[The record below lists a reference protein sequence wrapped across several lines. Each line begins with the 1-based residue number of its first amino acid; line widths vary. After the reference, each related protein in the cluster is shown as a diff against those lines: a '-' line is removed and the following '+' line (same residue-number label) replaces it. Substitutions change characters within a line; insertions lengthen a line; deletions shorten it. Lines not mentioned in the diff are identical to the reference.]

1 MTSWT
6 ITPNLWA
13 VIKISVDLEPLC
25 SLYGQGKDIQ
35 KAMIRHS
42 MALESA
48 GADGVVISTGNEFAA
63 WRKKTISILSDSLR
77 AGLIVK
83 TSFDGRWF
91 EVLHEVKP
99 SMVFS
104 RFEGGDDPSLKNAV
118 TGFQVVNILVGLEV
132 EPEIELVKA
141 AGKMKCDFL
150 ILDCTKFIEAKTVN
164 SRIEELNRISRAAA
178 LGQRLSM
185 GVVASGEIEREH
197 LSRLADTKT
206 IEEFFVGIPAF
217 GSALVSGYKD
227 SISSMRSAV
236 SL

>member
-1 MTSWT
+1 LTPSA

-25 SLYGQGKDIQ
+25 SLYGEGQEGQRAI
-35 KAMIRHS
+35 IRHS
-42 MALESA
+42 LALESA
-48 GADGVVISTGNEFAA
+48 GADGVIVGTGQEFEA
-63 WRKKTISILSDSLR
+63 WRKKAITVLADSLSI
-77 AGLIVK
+77 GLIVRS
-83 TSFDGRWF
+83 SFDSRWF
-91 EVLHEVKP
+91 DVLHEVKP

-104 RFEGGDDPSLKNAV
+104 RFDGADDENLKNVV

-150 ILDCTKFIEAKTVN
+150 ILDCTKFIGAKTVN
-164 SRIEELNRISRAAA
+164 ARIEEINRISRAAA

-185 GVVASGEIEREH
+185 GVVAAGALEREH
-197 LSRLADTKT
+197 LSGLADTKT
-206 IEEFFVGIPAF
+206 IEEFFIGIPAYS
-217 GSALVSGYKD
+217 SALVNGYKD
-227 SISSMRSAV
+227 SILSMRSAI

>member
-1 MTSWT
+1 LV

-13 VIKISVDLEPLC
+13 MIKISVDLEPLC
-25 SLYGQGKDIQ
+25 SLYRQGKDIQ
-35 KAMIRHS
+35 KALIRHS

-48 GADGVVISTGNEFAA
+48 GVDGVVIGTGQDFEA
-63 WRKKTISILSDSLR
+63 WRKKAITIMADSLR
-77 AGLIVK
+77 IGLIVR
-83 TSFDGRWF
+83 SPFDGRWF
-91 EVLHEVKP
+91 EFLHEIKP

-104 RFEGGDDPSLKNAV
+104 RFDGSEDPSLKNAV
-118 TGFQVVNILVGLEV
+118 TGFQVVNILVGMEV

-150 ILDCTKFIEAKTVN
+150 ILDCSKFIDAKTVN
-164 SRIEELNRISRAAA
+164 ARIEELNKVSRAAA

-185 GVVASGEIEREH
+185 GVIAAGEMEREH

-217 GSALVSGYKD
+217 GSALVKGYKD